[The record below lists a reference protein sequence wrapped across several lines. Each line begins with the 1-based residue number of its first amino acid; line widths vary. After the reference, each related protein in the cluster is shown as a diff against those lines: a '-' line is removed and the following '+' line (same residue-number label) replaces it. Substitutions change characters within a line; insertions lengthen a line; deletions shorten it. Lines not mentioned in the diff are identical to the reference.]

1 MLFKITS
8 FRIDETKR
16 LELVVRYAYCSERK
30 RKGGLSLKKNVKKAI
45 RNARSQEKKKKRR
58 TIKVATITC

>member
-30 RKGGLSLKKNVKKAI
+30 RKGGLSLKKNVKKA